1 MSQLLSDLNQSLAS
15 SAINDF
21 LSGAT
26 MMAFLVAALF
36 FLRFWKKT
44 RDRFFVM
51 FALAFFVLAL
61 NRFALL
67 FVQPM
72 QEVSTLWIYMIRL
85 AAFIII
91 LIAIVDKNR
100 AATLPSK

>member
-1 MSQLLSDLNQSLAS
+1 MSEELHRT
-15 SAINDF
+15 INDF

-26 MMAFLVAALF
+26 MMGFLIAALF

-44 RDRFFVM
+44 ADRFFAL

-61 NRFALL
+61 NRLAAL
-67 FVQPM
+67 FIVPT

-100 AATLPSK
+100 TRVTHPK